1 MEIRITATAKEV
13 ADTVNMIRS
22 KDEKPI
28 NPAIE
33 KIFKDLI
40 IKPMF

>member
-13 ADTVNMIRS
+13 ADLVKEVRC